1 MPFIQKKVLVWLA
14 NWYWHAAAKLS
25 STSTSSVTT
34 PTTFEEIVL
43 IKPFCITKW
52 KSNFRS
58 FGSEWFE
65 SKWFLGSLVNQINQ
79 MRAGLLLYKCGQER
93 AEREINYDGSLGKR
107 IFYTLRMKLP
117 NGLKYIFQ
125 MFTWYPFIKK
135 CKIFFV
141 FHALALKYDTSF
153 RCLRRLHCARSL
165 SCFYDR
171 CTTSPQVAVMERAVE
186 HTLRCSDPDVEHAL
200 RCLEPEVHMRTIE
213 QYCCVLS
220 ILPLKLEVFAA
231 V

>member
-1 MPFIQKKVLVWLA
+1 MMNLDISADRSKITKTWKNAVLTKVSFYYLLSKAQHTWDVSAFYSKPMLVWLA
-14 NWYWHAAAKLS
+14 NWYWQAAAKLS
-25 STSTSSVTT
+25 STSTSVTT
-34 PTTFEEIVL
+34 PPTFEEIVL
-43 IKPFCITKW
+43 IKLLCITKW
-52 KSNFRS
+52 KSNFRY

-141 FHALALKYDTSF
+141 FHALALKYDRSF
-153 RCLRRLHCARSL
+153 RCLRLLHCARSL
-165 SCFYDR
+165 CLAL
-171 CTTSPQVAVMERAVE
+171 TT
-186 HTLRCSDPDVEHAL
+186 DV
-200 RCLEPEVHMRTIE
+200 R
-213 QYCCVLS
+213 
-220 ILPLKLEVFAA
+220 LPLR
-231 V
+231 